1 MSYPTNRPALIQASA
16 GAYNVGDICRVVTEV
31 PGFAVWSASSHP
43 NLHHYG
49 KGGLAEHTYEV
60 LSLCVSNR
68 LRCGP
73 TDWADERLSKAL
85 VCAAIWHDFG
95 KLWDYKPVLKDGV
108 ATTDNSLLGIASLD
122 ESYVTWE
129 STPHKRQIHHI
140 ARSAIE
146 WTRAVDRFPV
156 HRDIEDD
163 VLHAILS
170 HHGQRQWGS
179 PVEPRSR
186 IAWILH
192 LSDQMSARLNDCDTL
207 HLPFDK
213 PPTHA

>member
-16 GAYNVGDICRVVTEV
+16 DAYDVGDICRIVTDA

-49 KGGLAEHTYEV
+49 RGGLAEHTYEV
-60 LSLCVSNR
+60 LSLCLSNR

-73 TDWADERLSKAL
+73 KDWAGEHESKAL
-85 VCAAIWHDFG
+85 VCAAIFHDFA
-95 KLWDYKPVLKDGV
+95 KLWDYKPILKPRV

-122 ESYVTWE
+122 ESAVTWQA
-129 STPHKRQIHHI
+129 TDHKSRIHHI

-146 WTRAVDRFPV
+146 WSKAVDRFPTY
-156 HRDIEDD
+156 RDIEDD
-163 VLHAILS
+163 VLHAILA

-179 PVEPRSR
+179 PVEPRTR
-186 IAWILH
+186 IAWLLH
-192 LSDQMSARLNDCDTL
+192 LSDQLSARMNDCDTL
-207 HLPFDK
+207 HLPFNK
-213 PPTHA
+213 PLAHA